1 MNQRKKHILEKNH
14 MKKDILEMN
23 HMKKDIVEKKEVDP
37 NHGIPWLK
45 TLENILGKELDHVQ
59 ILEDLVE
66 K

>member
-1 MNQRKKHILEKNH
+1 

-23 HMKKDIVEKKEVDP
+23 HMKKDIVEKKEVDEI
-37 NHGIPWLK
+37 HGIPWLK